1 MGWRLQGRLTAL
13 RNLKTTS
20 LPRGQAEKGTG
31 TPRLKGGP
39 WGGGLYGPWRRPRS
53 PISLLDSKPGLCGG
67 DRRPARGRQALAA
80 ACSRPRPAVWA
91 RSVTRKRSGS
101 GSGVSAGRM
110 AADTQVRRA
119 AAGPTRPA
127 DGCGRRPRGR
137 TACVASLGVW
147 GAAAAESAAPGPSRA
162 GSSRLRL
169 RDRPGPP
176 ARGSGSG
183 LGFGSWSR
191 AGPFPTLN
199 RSSPFRDS
207 ALFLRSSPAG
217 GQRQLFLKLS
227 VQRMFLEH
235 LLRAGTYNI
244 GFGFI
249 PIGI

>member
-13 RNLKTTS
+13 RNLETS

-176 ARGSGSG
+176 APRPEAAAPASASAAGAGQAP
-183 LGFGSWSR
+183 SR
-191 AGPFPTLN
+191 PLTEVHLSETLPYF
-199 RSSPFRDS
+199 SE
-207 ALFLRSSPAG
+207 ALPQGANANSFLNLAFSEC
-217 GQRQLFLKLS
+217 FWNTYY
-227 VQRMFLEH
+227 VQEL
-235 LLRAGTYNI
+235 TT
-244 GFGFI
+244 
-249 PIGI
+249 